1 MKRTKKIISILL
13 CMLVM
18 SSSFKIENIQVFA
31 FNESYY
37 VINQDGYFTGT
48 NNQSGAIN
56 FYLLNGRLLT
66 DDTVV
71 YVEYNDVSK
80 DKTSSYYW
88 VASQNCIDD
97 SMDKYVI
104 GKARMITLDS
114 DGDTVT
120 YKVIK

>member
-1 MKRTKKIISILL
+1 MKRIKKFISILL

-56 FYLLNGRLLT
+56 FYLLTEACLL
-66 DDTVV
+66 
-71 YVEYNDVSK
+71 
-80 DKTSSYYW
+80 
-88 VASQNCIDD
+88 
-97 SMDKYVI
+97 
-104 GKARMITLDS
+104 MIQL
-114 DGDTVT
+114 
-120 YKVIK
+120 YM